1 MESVFELSDF
11 IEVGQSGIIDC
22 YINQCAY
29 FFDSDLFQERLY
41 GIFRLRIQLNKF
53 ERVTLG
59 SVGKT

>member
-11 IEVGQSGIIDC
+11 IEVGQSVIIDC
-22 YINQCAY
+22 YINQCVC
-29 FFDSDLFQERLY
+29 FFDSDLFKEWLY

-53 ERVTLG
+53 ERVTPG